1 MLRVSILTLRVTVP
15 ISHFAS
21 FLSHPAHCDVILVL
35 STDGYRDNTD
45 NLTLIPTGG
54 VSSSNIGTTGNGE
67 SLVCFGELYSKR
79 GVKAARKHI
88 VSVHEKQLTLGI
100 DRRSDVCAT
109 MLKSPGVTVIDM
121 GSWNGDPR

>member
-1 MLRVSILTLRVTVP
+1 MLVRD
-15 ISHFAS
+15 A
-21 FLSHPAHCDVILVL
+21 PAGSEMKGESSAMRSAATDFDVILTL
-35 STDGYRDNTD
+35 STDGYRDNTN

-67 SLVCFGELYSKR
+67 SLVCFGELYSKW
-79 GVKAARKHI
+79 GVKAARKHV